1 MKMKKRYVSLL
12 LSAILIFSASA
23 ASCGSGNENGASSQ
37 SSNSA
42 SEKNSSDNK
51 EEQSSKTDESS
62 AKEESTESS
71 ENDPDDIPESWKDN
85 GIFSANYKRAYKI
98 VKEMSVEEKTGQMIL
113 ACCPAIDGSIEA
125 KNYHL
130 GGYVLFGRDF
140 DESMS
145 KDEIITNNRSY
156 YESQKI
162 PMIIAVDEE
171 GGTVSRLSWNPEL
184 TDHKFRSPR
193 ELFES
198 GGIDAIIEETKEK
211 NTLMKSLYINTN
223 LAPVCDICK
232 SENEFMYDRSLGQ
245 DADITADFVERFTLV
260 SQENGI
266 SVTLKHFPG
275 YGNNLDTHTGVA
287 VDDRNYE
294 TFAKNDL
301 IPFQAGIDAGAH
313 MVLVSHNIINCMDAD
328 HPASLS
334 LTVHEIL
341 RNDLGF
347 TGIIVTDNLE
357 MDAISKYFTDYS
369 PSVAAVLAG
378 NDMLCVSDYTQTYN
392 DILEAISNGTIDI
405 DLVDHAATRIIA
417 WKMSK
422 GLL

>member
-1 MKMKKRYVSLL
+1 MIRSLYCSFDTIQKVQSLDASDWRKTILHKLDSVFISSSELIEKISRIKLNDHITLEEVINEAQSLFPLSEEEAIVQDDGAFIDDEYEFIEYLEEL
-12 LSAILIFSASA
+12 LESFDDGIISFVQCATPELCECGAICEDVIEDKAFFNNKGIATLDINSDPEVQRFQDHLYDTTNPDECFSWRSFLAKPLPP
-23 ASCGSGNENGASSQ
+23 
-37 SSNSA
+37 SNSA
-42 SEKNSSDNK
+42 V
-51 EEQSSKTDESS
+51 
-62 AKEESTESS
+62 
-71 ENDPDDIPESWKDN
+71 I
-85 GIFSANYKRAYKI
+85 
-98 VKEMSVEEKTGQMIL
+98 
-113 ACCPAIDGSIEA
+113 IDR
-125 KNYHL
+125 Y
-130 GGYVLFGRDF
+130 LF
-140 DESMS
+140 
-145 KDEIITNNRSY
+145 I
-156 YESQKI
+156 
-162 PMIIAVDEE
+162 
-171 GGTVSRLSWNPEL
+171 
-184 TDHKFRSPR
+184 
-193 ELFES
+193 
-198 GGIDAIIEETKEK
+198 TKEK
-211 NTLMKSLYINTN
+211 NTLMKSLLINTN

-245 DADITADFVERFTLV
+245 DADITADFVERFTRV

-392 DILEAISNGTIDI
+392 DILEAISSGTIDI